1 VIQSLQKLPPSWLFS
16 VEYLPRISN
25 DRMVCQSA
33 ALIVV
38 KREGMKLNILLVDDN
53 KIIRNMIRTQ
63 LLNWGYEVE
72 EATDGLE
79 ALEKLIQMA
88 GSEKRPNIVLVDW
101 HMPELDGIALC
112 KWIKSCQAYKTG
124 PHLYVLFLTVSDG
137 VENETMAFKAGAD
150 GYIVK
155 GSWESLE
162 AKLDSVKG
170 RIFEEMELRETIAS
184 LQKDPCG
191 VLVKREIIDRL
202 GRRVAE
208 VGQAPMGI
216 ILLDV
221 DDFKQINDTHGH
233 LVGDQILEAVGRRLH
248 DAVRNGNVGRY
259 GGDEFLIGLPG
270 CSQET
275 LEKRAQ
281 DIAARLM
288 SDPISTSD
296 GEIRISISY
305 GTAVNTDSFTLEKL
319 ISTADRA
326 LYRQKQIRKRNSA

>member
-1 VIQSLQKLPPSWLFS
+1 MRKQPTAWK
-16 VEYLPRISN
+16 
-25 DRMVCQSA
+25 
-33 ALIVV
+33 
-38 KREGMKLNILLVDDN
+38 
-53 KIIRNMIRTQ
+53 
-63 LLNWGYEVE
+63 
-72 EATDGLE
+72 

-88 GSEKRPNIVLVDW
+88 GSEKRPTSFSSTGTCLNLTASRSANGSRV
-101 HMPELDGIALC
+101 AR
-112 KWIKSCQAYKTG
+112 AYKTG

-270 CSQET
+270 CSGNPR
-275 LEKRAQ
+275 KRAQ